1 MRLMKW
7 LALPAFCALTQ
18 LTGTAFALADTTVE
32 IKGVHLCCG
41 ACVKGVAT
49 ALKGI
54 DGVTPKCDKDNGT
67 VTLTAKDDDAARKGL
82 DALADAGYFGDTGSK
97 SLTLKPAA
105 DVPSGKVSIL
115 KLSNAHNC
123 CGSCNNAIKKA
134 VSSVEGVKGNTVK
147 PKTAAFE
154 VTGDFN
160 AAAVVKALN
169 DAGFQVKIGK

>member
-1 MRLMKW
+1 MRLTKW
-7 LALPAFCALTQ
+7 LALPAFCALTL

-67 VTLTAKDDDAARKGL
+67 VTLTAKDDGAARKGL

-134 VSSVEGVKGNTVK
+134 VSSVDGVKGNTVK